1 MRITAGILA
10 GGGSRRMGRD
20 KACLPYRGQ
29 TFLQRVAAAAAEF
42 DELLVSVRDKSAY
55 PGLPYTMVEDELR
68 DFGPVEGIYQ
78 LLRAA
83 RNPYVLAVAADMQ
96 RLTASFLREFTACLQ
111 PEDQC
116 LVLCSG
122 ELLEPLCSVYG
133 KDALPLLARMRE
145 TGVRRPRALF
155 PSLRT
160 RYVDAADLGYDLRI
174 VENINT
180 EEDYASLLRETEEE
194 QI

>member
-1 MRITAGILA
+1 MKITAGILT
-10 GGGSRRMGRD
+10 GGSSLRMGRD
-20 KACLPYRGQ
+20 KALLSYQGR
-29 TFLQRVAAAAAEF
+29 TFLDRVADAAAAF
-42 DELLVSVRDKSAY
+42 DELLVSVREKDAY
-55 PGLPYTMVEDELR
+55 PGLPYAMVEDELR

-83 RNPYVLAVAADMQ
+83 KNPYVLAVAADMQ
-96 RLTASFLREFTACLQ
+96 RLTAAFLQDFTACLQ

-122 ELLEPLCSVYG
+122 TLLEPLCSVYG
-133 KDALPLLARMRE
+133 KDALPLLAQMRE
-145 TGVRRPRALF
+145 TSVRRPRALF

-160 RYVDAADLGYDLRI
+160 RYVDVAALGYDLRV

-180 EEDYASLLRETEEE
+180 EEDYAALLREE
-194 QI
+194 QM